1 MRIRAAAL
9 RPSVRAWLIANGSDR
24 ARPMDRILPN
34 TSGIQ
39 GALRGYALI
48 MIAAASAER
57 ATRLEASWAEALADR
72 LLKEV
77 S

>member
-1 MRIRAAAL
+1 
-9 RPSVRAWLIANGSDR
+9 
-24 ARPMDRILPN
+24 MDRILPN